1 MPDMTMTNA
10 VVDQHT
16 RWLAKRST
24 STSGRPAHPMAGVVV
39 DQHMPDM
46 TMTNAVVDQHT
57 RWLAKRSTSTSGR
70 PAHQMAGEAVDQHKW
85 STSTPDGWRS
95 GRQAQVVDQH
105 MPDITMTNAVVDQ
118 HTRWLAKRS
127 TSTSGRP
134 AHLDGWHGGRPAS
147 YVCNDVFPT
156 LYSSVCKGWLDRN
169 ERQHGIG

>member
-1 MPDMTMTNA
+1 MTMTNA

-24 STSGRPAHPMAGVVV
+24 STSGRPAHPMVGVVV

-57 RWLAKRSTSTSGR
+57 IWLAKRSTSTSGR
-70 PAHQMAGEAVDQHKW
+70 PAHPMAGV
-85 STSTPDGWRS
+85 
-95 GRQAQVVDQH
+95 
-105 MPDITMTNAVVDQ
+105 VVDQ